1 MVAQTAFGDGAT
13 DGHAGYN
20 GKSLGERSHQAVVQT
35 KAERRDDDAVQSCH
49 WAISLLKRWILGT
62 HAGAVSPKHLQAYLD
77 EFSFRH
83 NRRKTSGGARIAARV
98 IESLAGKPPL
108 TMRKLVDHAIPYRR
122 FENIQPA
129 IA

>member
-1 MVAQTAFGDGAT
+1 
-13 DGHAGYN
+13 
-20 GKSLGERSHQAVVQT
+20 
-35 KAERRDDDAVQSCH
+35 VQSCH

-83 NRRKTSGGARIAARV
+83 NRRKTSGVARIAARV